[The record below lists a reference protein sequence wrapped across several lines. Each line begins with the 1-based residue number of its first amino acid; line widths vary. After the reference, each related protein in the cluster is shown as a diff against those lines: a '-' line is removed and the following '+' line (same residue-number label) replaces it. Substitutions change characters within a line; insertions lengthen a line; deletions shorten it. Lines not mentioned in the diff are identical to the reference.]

1 MAKKKFD
8 PQVQRMMESFN
19 RKPTAAEEA
28 DFYRRNA
35 GGPLVMTSLTR
46 GRGAFGYVGH
56 HDAHMI
62 LYWWHLHKLDP
73 RLPFPPL
80 TDEDWRINCE
90 IQNALDRAWRLKV
103 QKVRSSS

>member
-1 MAKKKFD
+1 MAKKKID

-19 RKPTAAEEA
+19 RTPTAAEEA

-35 GGPLVMTSLTR
+35 GGPMVMTSMTR

-56 HDAHMI
+56 HDRHIMS
-62 LYWWHLHKLDP
+62 YWSHLCRLDP
-73 RLPFPPL
+73 SLRYPPL
-80 TDEDWRINCE
+80 TQEDWRINCE